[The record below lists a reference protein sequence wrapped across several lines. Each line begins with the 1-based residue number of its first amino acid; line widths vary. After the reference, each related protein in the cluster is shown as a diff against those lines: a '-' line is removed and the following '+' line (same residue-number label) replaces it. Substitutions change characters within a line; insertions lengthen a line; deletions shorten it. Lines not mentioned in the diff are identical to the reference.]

1 MDNNNKPQSEF
12 VTFIKKIFV
21 QDLSTAKDSVIDGV
35 VVPQIKSFLSNLSTS
50 LINNILYGK
59 DNIRQNRN
67 GYNYSYNY
75 PVNQV
80 NYSAFNNN
88 QQQIHF

>member
-59 DNIRQNRN
+59 DNIRKN
-67 GYNYSYNY
+67 
-75 PVNQV
+75 
-80 NYSAFNNN
+80 
-88 QQQIHF
+88 